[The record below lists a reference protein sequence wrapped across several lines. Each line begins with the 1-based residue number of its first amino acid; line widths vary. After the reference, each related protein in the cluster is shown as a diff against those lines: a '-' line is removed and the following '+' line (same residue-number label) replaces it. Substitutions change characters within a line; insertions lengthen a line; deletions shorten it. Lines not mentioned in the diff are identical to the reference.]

1 MAVYV
6 LLAFNDDAQ
15 AKTFVED
22 ILTYPNDAILTPAQE
37 NDVRATVEGVY
48 QKPTKYC
55 ECDRHAKGFTRGK
68 NYGWWVCAQCGKPTP
83 LWSRGDMWYTAIGS
97 DLLPN
102 ELHTNGKKAT
112 PIGWDS
118 PKAWT
123 FLLPQEEVSDNPTD
137 QGGPSTPGEH
147 SDARPSLA
155 EAGKLSD

>member
-6 LLAFNDDAQ
+6 LLAFPDDQ
-15 AKTFVED
+15 DAKDFVEAQLRNYEPD
-22 ILTYPNDAILTPAQE
+22 IADHTGSPVWEVPQLDQ
-37 NDVRATVEGVY
+37 VTVEGVF

-55 ECDRHAKGFTRGK
+55 DCDRHAKGFTRGK

-102 ELHTNGKKAT
+102 ELHTNGKRAT
-112 PIGWDS
+112 PVGWDS

-123 FLLPQEEVSDNPTD
+123 FLLPKEEVDGTD
-137 QGGPSTPGEH
+137 GTNSTRPEPDRT
-147 SDARPSLA
+147 DA
-155 EAGKLSD
+155 